1 MTSAQQFPVLRYDSL
16 SSVLMESR
24 QGAVTTGRFL
34 VDAAALAARLPDHE
48 YVVNLCADRY
58 RFAVG
63 FLAAL
68 HRGQVT
74 LLPSSEAPGPLA
86 RLIAEYPNLYFLRD
100 AAGADQVDDK
110 SFQFPHNLAGASAD
124 SIPSFPSGMP
134 AAVLF
139 TSGSSG
145 APVANPRSW
154 GAMVNSTRGAAAML
168 DIAHY
173 SGAHILGTVPHQHSY
188 GLESVIMLSLQQGF
202 AFHGA
207 RSLLPADIVSDL
219 ATIPEPR
226 ILVTTPIHLRS
237 LVDYDGVVPRV
248 ARIVCATA
256 PLALALARRAEDRFN
271 AQLYE
276 IYGCSEVGQIAVRR
290 TTETLEWS
298 CIEGITLGQRGQDV
312 WAAGAAAAAAS
323 PLNDIIELR
332 GPDRFLLHGRKS
344 DIVNIAGKR
353 SSLAYL
359 NHHLNA
365 IPGVA
370 DGVFVVP
377 DEAGDFTR
385 LTAYVVA
392 SGLSAN
398 DILAALKPH
407 LDTAFL
413 PRPIHFV
420 DALPRNALG
429 KLPADAM
436 GSLR

>member
-1 MTSAQQFPVLRYDSL
+1 MTSGQAFPVLRYDSL
-16 SSVLMESR
+16 SSVLVDSR
-24 QGAVTTGRFL
+24 QGAVTAGRFL
-34 VDAAALAARLPDHE
+34 GDAAALAARLPDHE
-48 YVVNLCADRY
+48 YVVNLCVDRY

-74 LLPSSEAPGPLA
+74 LLPSSEAPGPLT
-86 RLIAEYPNLYFLRD
+86 RLIADYPNLYFLRD
-100 AAGADQVDDK
+100 AAGADQADDK
-110 SFQFPHNLAGASAD
+110 SFLFPHDLAGANAD
-124 SIPSFPSGMP
+124 SIPGFPSGMP

-139 TSGSSG
+139 TSGSTG
-145 APVANPRSW
+145 APVGNPRSW
-154 GAMVNSTRGAAAML
+154 GAMVNGTRGAAAKL

-202 AFHGA
+202 AFYGA
-207 RSLLPADIVSDL
+207 RSLLPADIVNDL
-219 ATIPEPR
+219 ASIPEPR

-237 LVDYDGVVPRV
+237 LVDYDGVVPPV

-256 PLALALARRAEDRFN
+256 PLAPALARRAEARFD
-271 AQLYE
+271 ARLFE

-298 CIEGITLGQRGQDV
+298 CIDGITLEQRGQDV
-312 WAAGAAAAAAS
+312 WASGAAAAAAA

-377 DEAGDFTR
+377 GDTGDFTR

-392 SGLSAN
+392 PGLSAN
-398 DILAALKPH
+398 DILAALKSH
-407 LDTAFL
+407 LDSAFL

-436 GSLR
+436 GALR